1 MAASKSIIPSTVNP
15 DLQKERDAASF
26 NSEEFAAWWAGGSES
41 LKFKRS
47 IKEYMYK
54 DFDKDAFIH
63 LQYMS
68 HEQISEFAI
77 KNSIA
82 VAKKL
87 RQLQAERNPG
97 GDDYWPTLFEAP
109 ELWGVHL
116 AGNPFGVMYVMVV
129 RALKAQCTPQQWEEF
144 GKRVERFEVCAAY
157 SQTELGH
164 GTYLRGLETRADYD
178 RATDEFVLNT
188 PTISAYKF
196 WPGGLGHA
204 SNYSVVM
211 AQLYIDNQYKGPHM
225 FFVQVREE
233 GSHEPRPG
241 VHIGE
246 IGRKMGF
253 VGVNNGF
260 LGLKNVRIARTRM
273 LMKHAQVHSDG
284 TYVKSPADV
293 LTYFAMVSTRCII
306 ARNCALSLAIASTIS
321 TRYSAVRR
329 QSPINPNE
337 PEPQII
343 DHVTQQLKLFPE
355 IAAGVAFR
363 VASDYLWDL
372 FNVTSSGIE
381 QGKYENLPELHSLS
395 CALKVI
401 GSSDASAGVER
412 LRLACGGH
420 GYLASTN
427 LANIYSN
434 MTAACTYEGEN
445 TVLLLQI
452 GRYLM
457 KSWRAALG
465 GATLAPTVK
474 YLAEVQQ
481 NPEFGEWTG
490 NWENLVKAIQFAA
503 AKKTQLAFNS
513 LAKRVTNGVS
523 EEVAAN
529 QTGIELTQA
538 AELHGRAFLFHSFL
552 SEITG
557 PKSKKRSS
565 ALNRVLEQL
574 LELYLVN
581 ETLKN
586 LSSIL
591 RSKFLNSNF
600 AWQFINL
607 TDSDLSKLQSRLETA
622 LSKIRPD
629 AVAIVD
635 GFDFSDRQLNS
646 TIGSF
651 DGNAYER
658 IFDATLKS
666 PMNQKSVPKSFHEHL
681 GPFMKSNM

>member
-1 MAASKSIIPSTVNP
+1 KMASKSIIPSTINP

-26 NSEEFAAWWAGGSES
+26 NSEEFAAWWAGGGEQ

-54 DFDKDAFIH
+54 EFDKDAFIK

-68 HEQISEFAI
+68 HEEVTEFGI
-77 KNSIA
+77 NNSIA

-129 RALKAQCTPQQWEEF
+129 RALKSQCTAEQWEEF
-144 GKRVERFEVCAAY
+144 GKRVARFEISATYA
-157 SQTELGH
+157 QTELGH

-178 RATDEFVLNT
+178 RASDEFVLNS
-188 PTISAYKF
+188 PKISSYKF

-204 SNYSVVM
+204 SNYCLVM
-211 AQLYIDNQYKGPHM
+211 AQLYIDNVCKGPHM

-246 IGRKMGF
+246 IGKKLGF

-273 LMKHAQVHSDG
+273 LMRHAQVHSDG

-306 ARNCALSLAIASTIS
+306 ARNCALSLGLAATIS
-321 TRYSAVRR
+321 TRYSVVRR
-329 QSPINPNE
+329 QSPINPKE

-343 DHVTQQLKLFPE
+343 DHVTQQLKVFPE
-355 IAAGVAFR
+355 IAAAVAYR
-363 VASDYLWDL
+363 LAYDYLWDL
-372 FNVTSSGIE
+372 FNVTSNGIE
-381 QGKYENLPELHSLS
+381 QGKYEHLPELHSLS

-401 GSSDASAGVER
+401 CSTDGTAGVER

-420 GYLASTN
+420 GYLTSTN
-427 LANIYSN
+427 LGNIYVST
-434 MTAACTYEGEN
+434 TAACTYEGEN

-457 KSWRAALG
+457 KSWRAALA
-465 GATLAPTVK
+465 GAPLAPTVK
-474 YLAEVQQ
+474 YLADVQK

-490 NWENLVKAIQFAA
+490 SWQNLVKAMQFAA

-513 LAKRVTNGVS
+513 LAKRLANGES
-523 EEVAAN
+523 EEAAAN

-538 AELHGRAFLFHSFL
+538 AELHGRAFVFHSFVD
-552 SEITG
+552 EVIG
-557 PKSKKRSS
+557 ARAKKRSS

-581 ETLKN
+581 ETLKQ
-586 LSSIL
+586 LSNIL
-591 RSKFLNSNF
+591 RFV
-600 AWQFINL
+600 NL
-607 TDSDLSKLQSRLETA
+607 TDDDLSKLQSRLETA
-622 LSKIRPD
+622 LTKIRPD

>member
-1 MAASKSIIPSTVNP
+1 KMASKSIIPSTINP

-26 NSEEFAAWWAGGSES
+26 NSEEFAAWWAGGADE

-47 IKEYMYK
+47 LKEYMYK
-54 DFDKDAFIH
+54 DFDKDDFIR

-68 HEQISEFAI
+68 HEEVSEFGI

-97 GDDYWPTLFEAP
+97 GDDYWPALFEAP

-129 RALKAQCTPQQWEEF
+129 RALKAQCTAEQWEEF
-144 GKRVERFEVCAAY
+144 GKRVERFEVTATYA
-157 SQTELGH
+157 QTELGH

-178 RATDEFVLNT
+178 RATDEFVLNS
-188 PTISAYKF
+188 PKISSYKF
-196 WPGGLGHA
+196 WPGGLGHS
-204 SNYSVVM
+204 SNYCLVM
-211 AQLYIDNQYKGPHM
+211 AQLYIDNQCKGPHL
-225 FFVQVREE
+225 FYVQVREE
-233 GSHEPRPG
+233 GSYEPRPG

-284 TYVKSPADV
+284 SYVKSPADV
-293 LTYFAMVSTRCII
+293 LTYFAMVSTRCFI
-306 ARNCALSLAIASTIS
+306 ARNCALSVAIAATIS

-329 QSPINPNE
+329 QSPIDPKA

-355 IAAGVAFR
+355 IATCVAFR
-363 VASDYLWDL
+363 LATDYLWDL

-401 GSSDASAGVER
+401 CSSDGTAGVER

-420 GYLASTN
+420 GYLTSTN
-427 LANIYSN
+427 LGNIYVST
-434 MTAACTYEGEN
+434 TAACTYEGEN

-490 NWENLVKAIQFAA
+490 SWENLVKAMQFAA

-513 LAKRVTNGVS
+513 LAKRLANGAS
-523 EEVAAN
+523 DEVAAN

-538 AELHGRAFLFHSFL
+538 AELHGRAFLFHSFVD
-552 SEITG
+552 EITG

-581 ETLKN
+581 ETLKH
-586 LSSIL
+586 LSNIL
-591 RSKFLNSNF
+591 R
-600 AWQFINL
+600 FINL
-607 TDSDLSKLQSRLETA
+607 TDDDLGKLQSRLETA
-622 LSKIRPD
+622 LTKIRPD

-635 GFDFSDRQLNS
+635 GFDFTDRQLNS

-666 PMNQKSVPKSFHEHL
+666 PMNQKSVPKSFHEQL